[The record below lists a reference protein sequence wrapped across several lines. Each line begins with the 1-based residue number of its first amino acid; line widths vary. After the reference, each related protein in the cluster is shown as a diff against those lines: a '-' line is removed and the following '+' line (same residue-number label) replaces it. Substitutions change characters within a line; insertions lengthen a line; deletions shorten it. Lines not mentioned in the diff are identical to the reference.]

1 MEMIINKVIEVAS
14 TYLDDRTVKDLVIGL
29 SLIGVELDNG
39 QIGLAYMSRENLPPG
54 CSVFH
59 FAQEIIGKDAKEV
72 AQLAING
79 TDDAQRGVG
88 MAVLS
93 AASQGQ
99 NLVDVENPSTSF
111 GIEVLTTDTVAMI
124 GHIAPIANMIRE
136 KVERLIIFDSG
147 ISQKGQVVKDVYDMK
162 DQAELLPQCDLVF
175 ITGTSITNGTIDGLL
190 EMCSNARDIVI
201 VGASTPM
208 FPEAFKD
215 TNVTILA
222 GSWWDNQ
229 WKKELFKTISLAGGI
244 KHVRKSMIKKAVK
257 V

>member
-1 MEMIINKVIEVAS
+1 MIINKVIKAAEP
-14 TYLDDRTVKDLVIGL
+14 YLDGRWVKDLVVGL

-39 QIGLAYMSRENLPPG
+39 QIGIAYMSRENLPPG

-59 FAQEIIGKDAKEV
+59 FAQEIIGTNANEV
-72 AQLAING
+72 ALLTING

-111 GIEVLTTDTVAMI
+111 GIRVLPTDTVAMI
-124 GHIAPIANMIRE
+124 GHIAPIANMLRE
-136 KVERLIIFDSG
+136 KAERLIIFDSG

-162 DQAELLPQCDLVF
+162 DQAELLGKCDVAF

-201 VGASTPM
+201 VGSSTPM

-222 GSWWDNQ
+222 GSWWDSGF
-229 WKKELFKTISLAGGI
+229 KGELFKIISLAGGI
-244 KHVRKSMIKKAVK
+244 KHVRRAMIKKAVK